1 MSGLEYP
8 KIPTLF
14 LRKSNG
20 KVDITQLSKPEF
32 RLIKEWQITEKL
44 KGRNVRVMLTSNGDV
59 TFAGRQD
66 EKHLS
71 DQLHVKMI
79 EYLKIKF
86 TPDKMK
92 KVFWRSVKGVIQKP
106 EVCLYMEGLGSGMDV
121 GSGIYCLGKEVS
133 VRLIDC
139 FIKPFWIERPL
150 LEEFASKLD
159 IKCVPI
165 IGVLNNEL
173 PLSISH
179 MKYFMAESIV
189 AREDTHKM
197 VMPEGIVAKTQPLL
211 FCRTKDEMKEV
222 GDRLMWKLKFND
234 FEE

>member
-14 LRKSNG
+14 LRKPNG
-20 KVDITQLSKPEF
+20 KVDIAQLSKPEF

-44 KGRNVRVMLTSNGDV
+44 NGRNVRVMLTSDGYV
-59 TFAGRQD
+59 KFAGRMD

-71 DQLHVKMI
+71 DQLHIKMI
-79 EYLKIKF
+79 DYLKVKF

-92 KVFWRSVKGVIQKP
+92 KVFWRYVKGVYQKP
-106 EVCLYMEGLGSGMDV
+106 EVCLYMEGLGSDMAA
-121 GSGIYCLGKEVS
+121 GSGIYCPGKEVS

-139 FIKPFWIERPL
+139 FMKPFWIERPL
-150 LEEFASKLD
+150 LEEFANKLN

-165 IGVLNNEL
+165 IGVLNNEI
-173 PLSISH
+173 PLSASH
-179 MKYFMAESIV
+179 MKYFIDKSIV
-189 AREDTHKM
+189 ACEDAHMIVT
-197 VMPEGIVAKTQPLL
+197 PEGIVAKTYPLL
-211 FCRTKDEMKEV
+211 HCRTKDETKEV
-222 GDRLMWKLKFND
+222 GDRLMWKLKFKD